1 MNDSNP
7 NPNPPSAP
15 AWTPPLPQAAAPPPA
30 FAPLPAA
37 PAPPPMI
44 KRPAVAGLLSFLPGL
59 GHVYLGL
66 YQRAIAFFAVWV
78 IIMSIAPHGPGP
90 AGILIPFWWFFILID
105 AVRQA
110 KAINMT
116 DAPKSNLLVGEKPMN
131 VSGGLAFGIFLVLV
145 GVFFLIDRYVR
156 IDLSFLYDFWPVFLI
171 AFGAWQIWLYW
182 KSKKAAAEAKAAP
195 ETAET
200 SIKH

>member
-1 MNDSNP
+1 MNESNP
-7 NPNPPSAP
+7 NPIPPSAP
-15 AWTPPLPQAAAPPPA
+15 AWNPPPPPAATPQAAAPPPA
-30 FAPLPAA
+30 FAALPAA

-44 KRPAVAGLLSFLPGL
+44 KSPAVAGLLSVIPGL

-90 AGILIPFWWFFILID
+90 AGVLIPFWWFFVLID

-110 KAINMT
+110 KAINT
-116 DAPKSNLLVGEKPMN
+116 TGAPESNLLVGEKPMN
-131 VSGGLAFGIFLVLV
+131 VSGSLVFGIFLILV
-145 GVFFLIDRYVR
+145 GVFFLIERYWR

-171 AFGAWQIWLYW
+171 AFGAWQVWLYW
-182 KSKKAAAEAKAAP
+182 KAKKEAPPKADAP
-195 ETAET
+195 AQP
-200 SIKH
+200 

>member
-15 AWTPPLPQAAAPPPA
+15 PWNPPPPPLAPPPA

-44 KRPAVAGLLSFLPGL
+44 KSPAVAGLLSVLPGL

-78 IIMSIAPHGPGP
+78 IIMSIAPHGAGP
-90 AGILIPFWWFFILID
+90 TAVLIPFWWFFVLID

-110 KAINMT
+110 KAINT
-116 DAPKSNLLVGEKPMN
+116 TGAPESNLLVGEKPMN
-131 VSGGLAFGIFLVLV
+131 VSGSLAFGIFLVLV
-145 GVFFLIDRYVR
+145 GVFFLIDRYAR

-171 AFGAWQIWLYW
+171 AFGGWQIWLYW
-182 KSKKAAAEAKAAP
+182 KSKKDAAEAKAAV
-195 ETAET
+195 ETAAT
-200 SIKH
+200 SIKP

>member
-1 MNDSNP
+1 MNDS

-15 AWTPPLPQAAAPPPA
+15 AWTPPPPPAPAPPPA

-66 YQRAIAFFAVWV
+66 YQRAIAFFAIWV

-90 AGILIPFWWFFILID
+90 AGILIPFWWFFVLID

-110 KAINMT
+110 KAINT
-116 DAPKSNLLVGEKPMN
+116 TGAPESNLLVGEKPMN

-145 GVFFLIDRYVR
+145 GVFFLIDRYVK

-182 KSKKAAAEAKAAP
+182 KSKKDAAP
-195 ETAET
+195 KSE
-200 SIKH
+200 S

>member
-1 MNDSNP
+1 
-7 NPNPPSAP
+7 
-15 AWTPPLPQAAAPPPA
+15 
-30 FAPLPAA
+30 
-37 PAPPPMI
+37 MI

>member
-1 MNDSNP
+1 MNESTP
-7 NPNPPSAP
+7 NPIPPSAP
-15 AWTPPLPQAAAPPPA
+15 AWNPPPPQAAAPPPA
-30 FAPLPAA
+30 FAALPAA

-44 KRPAVAGLLSFLPGL
+44 KSPAVAGLLSVIPGL

-90 AGILIPFWWFFILID
+90 AGVLIPFWWFFVLID

-110 KAINMT
+110 KAINT
-116 DAPKSNLLVGEKPMN
+116 TGAPESNLLVGEKPMN
-131 VSGGLAFGIFLVLV
+131 VSGSLVFGIFLILV
-145 GVFFLIDRYVR
+145 GVFFLIERYWR

-171 AFGAWQIWLYW
+171 AFGAWQVWLYW
-182 KSKKAAAEAKAAP
+182 KAKKDAPPKADAP
-195 ETAET
+195 AQP
-200 SIKH
+200 